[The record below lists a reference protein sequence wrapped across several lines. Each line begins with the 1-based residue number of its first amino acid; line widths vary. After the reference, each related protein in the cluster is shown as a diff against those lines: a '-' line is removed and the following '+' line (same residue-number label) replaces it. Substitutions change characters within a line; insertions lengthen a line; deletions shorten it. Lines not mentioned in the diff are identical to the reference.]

1 MPPSADDGNA
11 QAVAAGDADLRRFA
25 AQLYAQVATTELAQ
39 RTPEARRDAA
49 HSLWALAARRLPRQ
63 VNLRISEGPAPA
75 RTVVEIVNDDMPF
88 LLDSL
93 TQAIAGKGLT
103 LDLAIHPIVAVRRD
117 AAGMLLEIYPP
128 GDAPRDVLR
137 ESIMRLEIEQAMDG
151 AERTG
156 LEQDLRQVLAEIR
169 CAVEDWSEMRAAVVA
184 TQAALAAKPPRTA
197 PELLPETQDF
207 LSWLLDDYFVFLGCR
222 QYRFATG
229 AGDIVSGS
237 GRGILRD
244 DGRSVFEGLRRFVDL
259 PAYTRDFLMAPRI
272 VAVSRSSERSRV
284 LRAAPMDAIAVKLFD
299 DDGKPCGLQL
309 FVGLFTWHAHR
320 LNPLSVPLLAGKVE
334 NVLRRSGAPPGS
346 HDRRALAHIIESL
359 PRDELFQIDEDQL
372 LDMAL
377 GIRDL
382 EQRPRVGLFIRP
394 DPFGRFYT
402 CLVFVPRDRYRT
414 ELRQRF
420 VTILTAALDARLE
433 TFHVL
438 LDDAALARVTFFLR
452 TEPKVRAEID
462 VADIERRLTEA
473 ARNWSDG
480 LREAL
485 NARPGEDAAAQFARY
500 RYAFPAGYR
509 ARFSAQ
515 TALED
520 IALAERVGAGAP
532 FALAFAPPEDG
543 SPQHVAFKLF
553 GRDSPMPL
561 SDILPLLEHLGLRV
575 TDENPY
581 TIVLPQGL
589 VLYQNF
595 SAESVSGPIDARDR
609 ARLEKAFAAI
619 LGGTAEADGFNRLL
633 IAARLDAREVSV
645 LRLYAR
651 FLRQAGS
658 NFSLALIQDALARH
672 GDIAAR
678 LVALFRRRFDPA
690 RRDGA
695 TETER
700 IAAEIESGLD
710 QVTSL
715 DDDRILRAFLTL
727 ARHSL
732 RTNFFQ
738 GKPYLAVKFDSAAL
752 DLLPLPRPLVEIF
765 VSAPW
770 VEGVHM
776 RAGRVARGGIRWSD
790 RRIDF
795 RTEILGLMK
804 AQVMKNS
811 VIVPTGSK
819 GGFVVKQPPADRSA
833 LLQEEA
839 IRCYRTLLYG
849 MLDITDTVAGD
860 KVVPPSDAVRYDGD
874 DPYLVV
880 AADKGT
886 ATFSDIANSIAL
898 ERGFWLGDAFASG
911 GSEGY
916 DHKAMG
922 ITARGAWELVK
933 RHFRERG
940 TDIQTTDFTVAG
952 VGDMSGDVFGNG
964 MLQSRHIKLVAAFD
978 HRHIFIDPDPDPGA
992 SYGERQ
998 RLFAL
1003 PRSSWADYDQRLLS
1017 PGGGVFARTLK
1028 SIALSPQARE
1038 RLGVAA
1044 RALDPAAL
1052 IRAILA
1058 APVDLLWF
1066 GGIGTYV
1073 KAASERHVEVGDRSN
1088 DACRIDG
1095 RQIRAPVVGEGAN
1108 LGVTQLGRI
1117 EYALKGGRIDTDSID
1132 NSAGVDTSDR
1142 EVNIKIALDWLV
1154 RAGRLDAAGRHT
1166 ALHSLTDEVAALV
1179 LADND
1184 AQGQA
1189 LTLAETAKRERFEAD
1204 VRLMRDLERRKRLD
1218 RAVEFLPDD
1227 ETVAARAKSG
1237 SYLTRPELCVLLS
1250 LAKNALVDALMA
1262 TDYPDG
1268 PSVER
1273 ELFAA
1278 FPPSLVRN
1286 YRAGVEAHRLRR
1298 EIVATVAAN
1307 ELVNR
1312 GGIAFAN
1319 EQMAESGRDA
1329 GDVARAFAI
1338 ARGVFELDAIWD
1350 AVRGLDNKIAAA
1362 TQTEM
1367 LHEWR
1372 RLLRFAT
1379 GWLLRRPG
1387 KHLDV
1392 AADTALYRP
1401 GVAVLAAHLGEIV
1414 DLAQFA
1420 KARDRFCAEGVP
1432 EPVAASIARLDLLDP
1447 ALAIVELG
1455 PDPVVAGRQF
1465 FAVGDVLRLD
1475 RMVAKLRQLV
1485 GSGLWQQRAAE
1496 SLIEDLYRGQAAVT
1510 RAGGRALAAWLEKH
1524 RRAADHFLAIAEEID
1539 GAPVP
1544 DLARLL
1550 LASQALT
1557 ALAAEA
1563 AQEPAIPR

>member
-1 MPPSADDGNA
+1 MPPSVDDLRPE
-11 QAVAAGDADLRRFA
+11 AVAGGDDNFGRFA
-25 AQLYAQVATTELAQ
+25 AQLYAHVAPAELAQ
-39 RTPEARRDAA
+39 RSPEALLSAA
-49 HSLWALAARRLPRQ
+49 QSLWRLAAIRLPRR
-63 VNLRISEGPAPA
+63 VNLRIGEGSAPA
-75 RTVVEIVNDDMPF
+75 RTIVEIVNDDMPF

-93 TQAIAGKGLT
+93 TVAVAGKGLA
-103 LDLAIHPIVAVRRD
+103 LNFAIHPIVAVRRD
-117 AAGMLLEIYPP
+117 AAGRLLEIYP
-128 GDAPRDVLR
+128 GGNAPKEAMQ
-137 ESIMRLEIEQAMDG
+137 ESIMRLEIEQANDDT
-151 AERTG
+151 ERAA
-156 LEQDLRQVLAEIR
+156 LEQNLREVLAEVR
-169 CAVEDWSEMRAAVVA
+169 SAVEDWRDMCDAVAAA
-184 TQAALAAKPPRTA
+184 RAALAARPPRAA
-197 PELLPETQDF
+197 PELLPEARDF
-207 LSWLLDDYFVFLGCR
+207 LSWLLDDYFVFLGSR
-222 QYRFATG
+222 QYRFAME
-229 AGDIVSGS
+229 AGDIVIGS

-244 DGRSVFEGLRRFVDL
+244 DSRSVFEGLRRFIDL
-259 PAYTRDFLMAPRI
+259 PAYTRAFLMAPRI
-272 VAVSRSSERSRV
+272 VEVSRSSERSRV

-299 DDGKPCGLQL
+299 GDGKPCGLQL

-320 LNPLSVPLLAGKVE
+320 VNPQSVPLLAGKVE
-334 NVLRRSGAPPGS
+334 NVLRRSGAPVGS
-346 HDRRALAHIIESL
+346 HDWRALVHIIESL

-372 LDMAL
+372 LEMAL

-394 DPFGRFYT
+394 DPFGRFYS

-414 ELRQRF
+414 DLRQRF
-420 VTILTAALDARLE
+420 VAILASALDARLE

-438 LDDAALARVTFFLR
+438 LDDSALARVMFFLR
-452 TEPKVRAEID
+452 SEPKRRAEID
-462 VADIERRLTEA
+462 VAEIEGRLVEA

-485 NARPGEDAAAQFARY
+485 IAARGEDAAAAQFARY
-500 RYAFPAGYR
+500 RHAFPAGYR
-509 ARFSAQ
+509 ARFSAR

-532 FALAFAPPEDG
+532 FALAFTPPEDG
-543 SPQHVAFKLF
+543 SPRHVTFKLF
-553 GRDSPMPL
+553 GRDSPMAL
-561 SDILPLLEHLGLRV
+561 SDILPLLEHLGFRV

-595 SAESVSGPIDARDR
+595 SAESVAGPVDSGDDR
-609 ARLEKAFAAI
+609 VRLEKAFAAI

-633 IAARLDAREVSV
+633 VAARLDEREVSI

-658 NFSLALIQDALARH
+658 SFSLAYIQETLARH
-672 GDIAAR
+672 GDIAAK
-678 LVALFRRRFDPA
+678 LVALFRHRFDPA

-695 TETER
+695 LETER
-700 IAAEIESGLD
+700 IAAEIESDLD

-738 GKPYLAVKFDSAAL
+738 NQPYLAVKFDSAAL
-752 DLLPLPRPLVEIF
+752 DLLPLPRPFVEIF

-770 VEGVHM
+770 MEGVHM
-776 RAGRVARGGIRWSD
+776 RAGQVARGGIRWSD

-811 VIVPTGSK
+811 VIVPTGAK
-819 GGFVVKQPPADRSA
+819 GGFVIKQPPAERAA
-833 LLQEEA
+833 LQAEA
-839 IRCYRTLLYG
+839 IRCYRTLLDG
-849 MLDITDTVAGD
+849 MLDITDNVAGD
-860 KVVPPSDAVRYDGD
+860 KVVPPADVVRYDGD

-886 ATFSDIANSIAL
+886 ATFSDIANGIAL

-940 TDIQTTDFTVAG
+940 IDIQTTNFTVVG

-978 HRHIFIDPDPDPGA
+978 HRNIFLDPDPDPEA
-992 SYGERQ
+992 SYRERE
-998 RLFAL
+998 RLFEL
-1003 PRSSWADYDQRLLS
+1003 PRSSWADYDPNLLS
-1017 PGGGVFARTLK
+1017 PGGGVFPRTLK
-1028 SIALSPQARE
+1028 SVSLSLPVRE
-1038 RLGVAA
+1038 LLGVSAG
-1044 RALDPAAL
+1044 ALDPAAL

-1073 KAASERHVEVGDRSN
+1073 KAASERHIEVGDRSN

-1095 RQIRAPVVGEGAN
+1095 RDIRAPVVGEGAN

-1142 EVNIKIALDWLV
+1142 EVNIKIALDTLV
-1154 RAGRLDAAGRHT
+1154 RAGGLDAAGRHA
-1166 ALHSLTDEVAALV
+1166 ALHGFTDEVAALV

-1204 VRLMRDLERRKRLD
+1204 VRLMRDLERRKQLD

-1250 LAKNALVDALMA
+1250 LAKNGLVDALMA

-1312 GGIAFAN
+1312 GGIAFTN

-1329 GDVARAFAI
+1329 GDVARAFAV

-1350 AVRGLDNKIAAA
+1350 AVRGLDNRIPAA

-1367 LHEWR
+1367 LHDWR
-1372 RLLRFAT
+1372 RLLRVAT

-1387 KHLDV
+1387 RLDV

-1401 GVAVLAAHLGEIV
+1401 GVAVLTAHLGEIV

-1420 KARDRFCAEGVP
+1420 KARDHFCAEGVP
-1432 EPVAASIARLDLLDP
+1432 EPLAASVARLDLLDP

-1455 PDPVVAGRQF
+1455 PDPVVTGRQF
-1465 FAVGDVLRLD
+1465 FAAGAALRLD

-1496 SLIEDLYRGQAAVT
+1496 GLIEDLYRGQAAIT
-1510 RAGGRALAAWLEKH
+1510 RLSGGALDAWLAGH

-1539 GAPVP
+1539 GAAAP

-1557 ALAAEA
+1557 ALTAEA
-1563 AQEPAIPR
+1563 ARDTTTR